1 MMHDGHMTDDQV
13 VVRDFLPEDAD
24 PVVALWER
32 CGLLR
37 PWNDPYRDI
46 ARKLTDSNGAFWV
59 ATSGGELVAVVMVGY
74 DGHRGSVNYLA
85 VAPEY
90 QCTGIGARLMR
101 QAEAFLVDLGCP
113 KVSFCVRRDNV
124 AVMAFYDRLGYVV
137 DDVHFLGKRL
147 IPDD

>member
-1 MMHDGHMTDDQV
+1 MHDGHMTDDQV

-46 ARKLTDSNGAFWV
+46 ARKLTDRNGAFWV

-90 QCTGIGARLMR
+90 QCTGIGARLIQ

-113 KVSFCVRRDNV
+113 KVSFCVRRDND

-147 IPDD
+147 ISDD